1 MKNLKPIV
9 VYNDKLLDRLGLF
22 MKIKGMALFPFI
34 LLRERLENAEG
45 WEAASA
51 KRTINHETIHF
62 QQALELFVIPFYIL
76 YIIEYGIKLLVYKGN
91 MGKAYRN
98 ISFEREAFTN
108 DDNLDY
114 LPTRK
119 RYNWIKLIF

>member
-1 MKNLKPIV
+1 MKNLKPIQI
-9 VYNDKLLDRLGLF
+9 YNDKLLDRLGVF

-34 LLRERLENAEG
+34 VLRERLKNPEG
-45 WEAASA
+45 YEIEST

-62 QQALELFVIPFYIL
+62 QQALELFVIPFYIF
-76 YIIEYGIKLLVYKGN
+76 YIIEYGIKILIYRGN
-91 MGKAYRN
+91 MTKAYKS

-108 DDNLDY
+108 DDNLNY

>member
-1 MKNLKPIV
+1 MKTLKPIV
-9 VYNDKLLDRLGLF
+9 VFNDKLLDRLGLF
-22 MKIKGMALFPFI
+22 MKIKGMSLFPFI
-34 LLRERLENAEG
+34 LLRERLKNPVGYEVE
-45 WEAASA
+45 ST

-62 QQALELFVIPFYIL
+62 QQALELLVIPFYIL
-76 YIIEYGIKLLVYKGN
+76 YILEYGIKLLVYKGN

-98 ISFEREAFTN
+98 ISFEREAFTH